1 LKKFVSLGLINARS
15 VNKRAAEIH
24 YFLHSTS
31 ISVLTITETWFT
43 IDHCSDDLRA
53 FCPDILPAIL
63 RCTFLAV
70 AAKAV
75 VLRFF
80 IGTRFGLTLPH
91 WT

>member
-1 LKKFVSLGLINARS
+1 MQDL
-15 VNKRAAEIH
+15 
-24 YFLHSTS
+24 STS
-31 ISVLTITETWFT
+31 VRRRFIISFIQ
-43 IDHCSDDLRA
+43 HPSA
-53 FCPDILPAIL
+53 FSQSLKPGLLSIMVQMTFGHSARMAIL

-80 IGTRFGLTLPH
+80 IGTRFGLTLPD